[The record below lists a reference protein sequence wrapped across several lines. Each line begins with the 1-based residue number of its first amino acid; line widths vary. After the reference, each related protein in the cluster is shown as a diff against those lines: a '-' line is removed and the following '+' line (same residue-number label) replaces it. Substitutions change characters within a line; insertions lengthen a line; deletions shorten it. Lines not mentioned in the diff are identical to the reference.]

1 MRRIKLLIA
10 YDGTDF
16 SGWQIQ
22 PKDETVV
29 GLLQKTFYSV
39 FGEEISILGAS
50 RTDAGVHALGQVAVF
65 RTRLLLD
72 LDKMRYAWNA
82 ALPKS
87 IFIRSA
93 ELAVDDFH
101 PFHNVDAK
109 IYYYHFFLG
118 RPLPHVARFGW
129 NYRYISQVDF
139 IKLSRCLS
147 LFEGT
152 HDFAS
157 FCTIETGLPEE
168 TVRTIYSMKLDIM
181 RRFGMGR
188 IVVVGK
194 AFARFMI
201 RRMVGAALDVAR
213 RSEWSEQ
220 TIAHMLA
227 HPNPRQELIKADG
240 TGLCLRKIIYGPDE
254 L

>member
-29 GLLQKTFYSV
+29 GLLQKTFQRV

-65 RTRLLLD
+65 RTRLLID
-72 LDKMRYAWNA
+72 LDRMRCAWNA

-87 IFIRSA
+87 IFIRAA
-93 ELAVDDFH
+93 EIASDDFH

-109 IYYYHFFLG
+109 TYYYHFFLA
-118 RPLPHVARFGW
+118 RPLPHLARFGW
-129 NYRYISQVDF
+129 NYQYINQVDF
-139 IKLSRCLS
+139 SKLSRCLS

-152 HDFAS
+152 HDFGS
-157 FCTIETGLPEE
+157 FCTVETGLPEE
-168 TVRTIYSMKLDIM
+168 TIRTIYSMKLHVM

-188 IVVVGK
+188 IVVTGK

-201 RRMVGAALDVAR
+201 RRMVGAAMDVAR
-213 RSEWSEQ
+213 RPEWTEE

-227 HPNPRQELIKADG
+227 NPNPRQELVKADG
-240 TGLCLRKIIYGPDE
+240 SGLCLRKIMYGPE
-254 L
+254 RV